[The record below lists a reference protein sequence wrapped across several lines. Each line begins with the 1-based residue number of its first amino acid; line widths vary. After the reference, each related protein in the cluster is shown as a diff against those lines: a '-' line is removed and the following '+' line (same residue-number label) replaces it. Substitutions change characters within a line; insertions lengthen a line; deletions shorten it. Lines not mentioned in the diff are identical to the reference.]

1 MNLIK
6 PEILE
11 LIISFGLFVL
21 IWIIQVLHYPSFIY
35 YAEETFHSAMISH
48 QRNITFIV
56 LPLML
61 MELIL
66 ASFNLYKAFNSISL
80 ISLILVIL
88 IWLSTFFIQ
97 VPIHEKLLQGKDIIL
112 IYKLTQTNW
121 IRTILWS
128 IKFILLGLYFLRN

>member
-1 MNLIK
+1 MNILK
-6 PEILE
+6 PNILE
-11 LIISFGLFVL
+11 LLVSFGLFVL
-21 IWIIQVLHYPSFIY
+21 IWIIQILHYPSFIY
-35 YAEETFHSAMISH
+35 YAEETFHHAMISH
-48 QRNITFIV
+48 QKNITFIV

-66 ASFNLYKAFNSISL
+66 AFFNLYKFFNSIFL

-97 VPIHEKLLQGKDIIL
+97 VPIHEKLLHGKDIIL
-112 IYKLTQTNW
+112 INKLIQTNW